1 MSAAEFWNRLSGGTD
16 WTWSLFLLSAFVA
29 ALLLVQALLSLWQA
43 RFGRPARR
51 LEQRLQ
57 ALGGPDSQ
65 PTDAPLL
72 RTRRLS
78 RFPWLHMRLQRLGW
92 TRHADALLV
101 QSGLPWTLGSLA
113 GATLGTAALAAL
125 AAALLGVPLAWVLL
139 SALAGAVVWPAWTQH
154 QRLQRLQRLAMQL
167 PDALDLIA
175 RAMQAGHA
183 FSSALLLAGTEGP
196 QPIAREFRGVFDEMH
211 YGAGTG
217 EALTHLAER
226 IDSADA
232 RFLVAAVLLQSQ
244 TGGNLAQ
251 VLQSL
256 AALMRE
262 RQRLRAQIH
271 VLAAESRTSAWIL
284 TALPFVLTVALLAV
298 NREFVSTLW
307 QDPLGLRIT
316 SIALLLMVLGVAWM
330 WHMVRIRI

>member
-1 MSAAEFWNRLSGGTD
+1 MNAVTAFAPAD
-16 WTWSLFLLSAFVA
+16 WTWNLFLLSAFVA
-29 ALLLVQALLSLWQA
+29 VLLLVQGLLTLWQA
-43 RFGRPARR
+43 RFGRHARR
-51 LEQRLQ
+51 LEQRLK
-57 ALGGPDSQ
+57 ALAGPEPAAALQDV
-65 PTDAPLL
+65 PLL

-78 RFPWLHMRLQRLGW
+78 PHPWLHERLQRLTW
-92 TRHADALLV
+92 ARKADTLLM
-101 QSGLPWTLGSLA
+101 QSGLPWTLSS
-113 GATLGTAALAAL
+113 L
-125 AAALLGVPLAWVLL
+125 AAATLATAAVAALLAAVLDAPVEAVLL
-139 SALAGAVVWPAWTQH
+139 SALVGACVWPLWTLH
-154 QRLQRLQRLAMQL
+154 QRRQRLQRLATQL

-196 QPIAREFRGVFDEMH
+196 LPIAREFRAVFDEMH
-211 YGAGTG
+211 YGASTA

-226 IDSADA
+226 MNSADA

-284 TALPFVLTVALLAV
+284 TALPFVLTLALLAV
-298 NREFVSTLW
+298 NREFVSALW

-316 SIALLLMVLGVAWM
+316 SIALLMMVVGVAWM
-330 WHMVRIRI
+330 WQMVRIRI